1 MTIGAKTMTKVR
13 TAPRERELLKFEP
26 RFTFLF
32 LPFHFFLN
40 LLIQPILELIT
51 LLVYL
56 PHFTF
61 PIWFQYDTF
70 LQEQEENVE
79 MGMSQCS
86 SKTVVNLLMISTR
99 LGVYMFSFECFPVQ
113 CMLYMPMCLCECWT
127 LVCFKK
133 RVWMQINRPGNYS
146 AIFQVGDG
154 EDKATVF
161 SKCKMSLSKQVYFQA
176 FAL

>member
-26 RFTFLF
+26 RFNFHSFTSTLFQFVFLF
-32 LPFHFFLN
+32 C
-40 LLIQPILELIT
+40 LIRNIFVLGKIPR
-51 LLVYL
+51 
-56 PHFTF
+56 FTF

-86 SKTVVNLLMISTR
+86 SKTVVNLLMIITR
-99 LGVYMFSFECFPVQ
+99 LCVYMFFFECFSVQ

-133 RVWMQINRPGNYS
+133 SLIT
-146 AIFQVGDG
+146 
-154 EDKATVF
+154 DKR
-161 SKCKMSLSKQVYFQA
+161 SRQL
-176 FAL
+176 